1 MNAASSPKLFNTYLP
16 SMSANAGGLKSPA
29 VAALNSLRNTAVN
42 AGKSVTNVVG
52 NASRAVGNVF
62 TNASNVA
69 STALNNVSANTTG
82 GGFPWM
88 MLIILGFLA
97 IIIGLLVYF
106 YEDIKK
112 LIPESVKDIFTTKE
126 EEKKPEPMPE
136 SVPVVAPLP
145 TSNDVVTAP
154 PTNVQLPPAI
164 VERMLPKK
172 KEVFNVSSNK
182 YMYEDAEPLCRALG
196 AELATYDQVKAAFD
210 SGADWCNYGWT
221 KGQLALYPTQKETW
235 DKIQAGPEGQR
246 MSCGRPGLNGGHF
259 DNPELRFGVN
269 CYGVKP
275 AQSQH
280 DASAKA
286 KGYPISPDA
295 MAFDK
300 KVAQYKSEADNVDIL
315 PFHDGAWTS

>member
-16 SMSANAGGLKSPA
+16 SMSANAKSPA
-29 VAALNSLRNTAVN
+29 VAALNSIRNSAVN
-42 AGKSVTNVVG
+42 AGKSVGNVVS
-52 NASRAVGNVF
+52 NATKSVGNMF
-62 TNASNVA
+62 SNAA
-69 STALNNVSANTTG
+69 STAANSAG
-82 GGFPWM
+82 AVVEGSQIPWGII
-88 MLIILGFLA
+88 IILAFLA
-97 IIIGLLVYF
+97 TIIGLLVYF

-112 LIPESVKDIFTTKE
+112 LIPNSIKDVFSSKE
-126 EEKKPEPMPE
+126 EKAPEP
-136 SVPVVAPLP
+136 VVKPP
-145 TSNDVVTAP
+145 PPMVVQPPITGNEVVSAP
-154 PTNVQLPPAI
+154 PTNVQMPPAI
-164 VERMLPKK
+164 VEKMLPKK

-210 SGADWCNYGWT
+210 NGADWCNYGWT

-280 DASAKA
+280 DASAKS

-300 KVAQYKSEADNVDIL
+300 KVAQFKSEADNIDIL
-315 PFHDGAWTS
+315 PFEDGSWSA

>member
-1 MNAASSPKLFNTYLP
+1 
-16 SMSANAGGLKSPA
+16 MSANAKSPA
-29 VAALNSLRNTAVN
+29 VAAINSIRNSAVN
-42 AGKSVTNVVG
+42 AGKSVSNVLGVAGNVVSNATKSVG
-52 NASRAVGNVF
+52 NMFSNAS
-62 TNASNVA
+62 
-69 STALNNVSANTTG
+69 STAAASVEGSS
-82 GGFPWM
+82 FPW
-88 MLIILGFLA
+88 GLA
-97 IIIGLLVYF
+97 IILTFLAAIIGLMVYF

-112 LIPESVKDIFTTKE
+112 LIPDSLKDLVSSKE
-126 EEKKPEPMPE
+126 EKAPEPTVQTPP
-136 SVPVVAPLP
+136 SPPVVAPLP

-182 YMYEDAEPLCRALG
+182 YMYADAEPLCRALG
-196 AELATYDQVKAAFD
+196 AELATYDQVKAAFEN
-210 SGADWCNYGWT
+210 GADWCNYGWT

-235 DKIQAGPEGQR
+235 DKIQSGPEGQR

-275 AQSQH
+275 SQSEH
-280 DASAKA
+280 DASTKA

-295 MAFDK
+295 MDFDK
-300 KVAQYKSEADNVDIL
+300 KVAQYKTEADNIDIL
-315 PFHDGAWTS
+315 PFRDGAWSS